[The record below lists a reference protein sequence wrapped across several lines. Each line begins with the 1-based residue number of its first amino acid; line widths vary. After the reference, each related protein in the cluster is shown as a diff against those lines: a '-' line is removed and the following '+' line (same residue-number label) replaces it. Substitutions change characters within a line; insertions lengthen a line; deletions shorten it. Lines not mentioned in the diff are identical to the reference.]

1 MRTSGIGRHQTPAS
15 RHLEDAAGSF
25 PSIAASFLVH
35 MPSPPRAT
43 APGAW
48 PKRKPKRGTRDAA
61 EPIERYNKFAGPPAS
76 RQAPAFPP
84 GPVLR
89 HGVSSGPRV
98 ASRLRWSCCIPA
110 RLFERTLPRTPSRI
124 GGAANLVMAAQNGV
138 GAGAFNSRPTAP
150 PSEPPDYRAAARGDG
165 DRHHRR
171 RHRPA
176 APFGPPGRSPDRP
189 PSLGGR
195 CGDIG
200 IE

>member
-25 PSIAASFLVH
+25 PSIAASFLAH
-35 MPSPPRAT
+35 MPSPPRADKRRGHGPEE
-43 APGAW
+43 APKGG
-48 PKRKPKRGTRDAA
+48 RGTPRNPLSAIISL
-61 EPIERYNKFAGPPAS
+61 PVPRRPVRLRRS
-76 RQAPAFPP
+76 RRGLFC
-84 GPVLR
+84 R
-89 HGVSSGPRV
+89 RGVSSGPRV

-200 IE
+200 I